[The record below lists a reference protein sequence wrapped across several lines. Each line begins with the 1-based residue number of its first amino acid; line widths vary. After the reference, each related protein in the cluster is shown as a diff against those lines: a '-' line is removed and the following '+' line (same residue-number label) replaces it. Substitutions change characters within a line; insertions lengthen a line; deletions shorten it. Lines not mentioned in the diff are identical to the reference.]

1 MDAWEASDGGK
12 VTTRTC
18 WVTGAGGL
26 IGSAVVASRWVPS
39 GWKAVGLDRRAL
51 ELTDFAAVEARFLRE
66 RPDALIH
73 GAALSKSVACQRDP
87 VLARCLNV
95 DVTRHLA
102 GLFRGLPMLFLST
115 DLVFDGTRAP
125 YGEDAPT
132 CPLSV
137 YGETKV
143 EAERWVLEDPGHL
156 VVRTSLNHGKSPT
169 GDRGFNEEMERAWS
183 QGRRLDLFVDEYRCP
198 IGAEVTARALW
209 RLLEVGATGVVNVA
223 GSQRLSRWEIGRLLA
238 AGDPG
243 RLALVAP
250 ASAKDHPGAR
260 RPPDTTL
267 DVRRAREWLGF
278 DLPGYAAWLGE
289 AR

>member
-1 MDAWEASDGGK
+1 M
-12 VTTRTC
+12 
-18 WVTGAGGL
+18 
-26 IGSAVVASRWVPS
+26 IGSAVVSSPWVPS
-39 GWKAVGLDRRAL
+39 GWRAVGLDRRAL
-51 ELTDFAAVEARFLRE
+51 ELTDFAAVEARFARD
-66 RPDALIH
+66 RPDALMH
-73 GAALSKSVACQRDP
+73 CAALSKSVACERDP
-87 VLARCLNV
+87 ALARLLNV
-95 DVTRHLA
+95 EVTRRLS

-143 EAERWVLEDPGHL
+143 EAEGWVLGDPRHL
-156 VVRTSLNHGKSPT
+156 VVRTSLNHGRSPT
-169 GDRGFNEEMERAWS
+169 GDRGFNEEMVRAWAE
-183 QGRRLDLFVDEYRCP
+183 GRRLDLFVDEHRSP

-209 RLLEVGATGVVNVA
+209 RLLEVGATGVVHVA

-238 AGDPG
+238 AGDAS
-243 RLALVAP
+243 RMALVGA
-250 ASAKDHPGAR
+250 ASARDFPGGR

-267 DVRRAREWLGF
+267 DVRRAEALMGF
-278 DLPGYAAWLGE
+278 ELPGYEAWLGGG